1 MNDAARNISA
11 LFDPAG
17 VVVAGA
23 SSHPG
28 KFGFVTLHNILTSGY
43 EGSVWATNLGA
54 EEILGIQTVS
64 SLKELPNNAAELL
77 VICTPAS
84 TVVGLMRDGAAR
96 GIRAVFIASGGFGET
111 GEEGMAAE
119 REVVAV
125 AEELGLAVAGPNG
138 QGVVST
144 PSKLCAQIV
153 APNAQPG
160 TISIVS
166 QSGNLMS
173 TFLNLS
179 NQWGV
184 GVARA
189 ISAGNAACLGVVDYL
204 EWFGDDEPTSVALT
218 YIEGLEDGADFL
230 SRTREVTARKPVVV
244 LKGGV
249 SASGAQAAAS
259 HTGSLATNDRVF
271 DGMVRQ
277 AGAVRARTVND
288 AFAFAA
294 GFATLPLPDG
304 PRTVVVTTVGG
315 WGVLTS
321 DALADSRLNQIDLPA
336 DLHDAIDALLPP
348 RWSRNN
354 PIDMAGGETRDT
366 IPAVLRL
373 VAAHPD
379 VDAVIFL
386 GAGIQANTAA
396 MMKAGS
402 FHPNHGLERMAEFH
416 ETQDARYVTAAME
429 ISEETGTPILV
440 ASELAT
446 ADPANPAPATLR
458 AAGWP
463 CFGSADQAVRVL
475 DAMWSHVRFQQAR
488 LGSHT
493 GDGGSPST

>member
-1 MNDAARNISA
+1 MTTSKPALTNISA

-43 EGSVWATNLGA
+43 EGDVHATNLA
-54 EEILGIQTVS
+54 SEEILGIQTVA
-64 SLKELPNNAAELL
+64 SLRQLAVGAAELL

-84 TVVGLMRDGAAR
+84 TVIDLMRDGAAI

-111 GEEGMAAE
+111 GDEGQAAE
-119 REVVAV
+119 QEVVAV

-153 APNAQPG
+153 APNALAG
-160 TISIVS
+160 SISIVS

-204 EWFGDDEPTSVALT
+204 EWFGNDEPTKVALT
-218 YIEGLEDGADFL
+218 YIEGLEDGPDFL
-230 SRTREVTARKPVVV
+230 RRTLEVTSRKPVVV

-249 SASGAQAAAS
+249 SESGAQAAAS

-288 AFAFAA
+288 AFAFSA
-294 GFATLPLPDG
+294 GFSTLPLPNG

-321 DALADSRLNQIDLPA
+321 DALADSRLDQIDLPK
-336 DLHDAIDALLPP
+336 DLYDAIDELLPP
-348 RWSRNN
+348 RWSRSN

-366 IPAVLRL
+366 IPAILRL
-373 VAAHPD
+373 VAGHGE

-386 GAGIQANTAA
+386 GAGVQANTAA
-396 MMKAGS
+396 MMKAGA
-402 FHPNHGLERMAEFH
+402 FHPGHGLDRMAAFH

-446 ADPANPAPATLR
+446 ADPNNPAPATLR

-475 DAMWSHVRFQQAR
+475 DAMWAHVRFQQAR
-488 LGSHT
+488 Q
-493 GDGGSPST
+493 